1 VRGNPTSADMRL
13 VVEVSD
19 ATLWRDRNT
28 KVRIY
33 GSTGVPEYWVLDVNG
48 RRLFVYRQPMSTG
61 YADTQE
67 YDETASIAPLAS
79 PNSPVKVADLLP

>member
-19 ATLWRDRNT
+19 ATLWRTAYQSPNLRQHRCA
-28 KVRIY
+28 RI
-33 GSTGVPEYWVLDVNG
+33 WVLDVNG